1 MMHLQSNH
9 SRMFK
14 KRMVFMVIAAW
25 GCQLLAG
32 PVWAAPQGGVVT
44 SGAATISQSGNVTA
58 INQATQKTA
67 INWQSFGTKPQET
80 VNFHQPNASAI
91 ALNRVIGNERSVLEG
106 ALNANGRVFLI
117 NSNGILFAKG
127 STVNTAGFLASA
139 LNLTDE
145 DFNAGNYVFKR
156 MASRGSVINQG
167 TLSARGIGGGGG
179 GGGM

>member
-1 MMHLQSNH
+1 MHLQSNH

-91 ALNRVIGNERSVLEG
+91 AVVP
-106 ALNANGRVFLI
+106 F
-117 NSNGILFAKG
+117 
-127 STVNTAGFLASA
+127 STSRTSCPDTPDLSMWTA
-139 LNLTDE
+139 T
-145 DFNAGNYVFKR
+145 R
-156 MASRGSVINQG
+156 TR
-167 TLSARGIGGGGG
+167 
-179 GGGM
+179 